1 MSILLKS
8 DVPQLHRLVLVIAA
22 TLTIKPALDFA
33 SHTGFPLAELV
44 STAPFWFIVLYNWS
58 QRRSWRAQGL
68 RAAEIRAQQNVFGR
82 ALESFNDWL
91 IGRP

>member
-1 MSILLKS
+1 MSILVKS

-22 TLTIKPALDFA
+22 TLTMKPALDFA
-33 SHTGFPLAELV
+33 RHTGFPLAEFL
-44 STAPFWFIVLYNWS
+44 STAPFWFIAFYNWN

-68 RAAEIRAQQNVFGR
+68 NAAEILAKQNAFGR
-82 ALESFNDWL
+82 ALESFHAWL